1 MVFFTCFVQGSTIKF
16 FVRGKCPRYFP
27 WPTFKLLCGK
37 SKMSIILLNILTI
50 CSVMNITLKGEDE
63 EGRLFKDIQVRTSVT
78 FVSLWTAS
86 LYGIVSNNWRIFLL
100 CPKLFF
106 QDDDQWQ
113 HHDCYGA
120 HHWTCGLQHCCDKC
134 GGVWQKICQVSN
146 INNCLQ
152 YIWHFYCFVVK
163 FWGRIRKSTVLRKG

>member
-106 QDDDQWQ
+106 KMTISDNIMTVME
-113 HHDCYGA
+113 HIIGHVGYNTA
-120 HHWTCGLQHCCDKC
+120 VKNVVEFDK
-134 GGVWQKICQVSN
+134 K
-146 INNCLQ
+146 
-152 YIWHFYCFVVK
+152 FV
-163 FWGRIRKSTVLRKG
+163 RYQI